1 MGWAFLFFAGIFEV
15 VGVTGMNLI
24 IKNKNKKSYI
34 IFILGL
40 ILSFILLSQ
49 AMRTL
54 PMGTAY
60 AVWTGIGTVGGGLVG
75 IFFYGESKDW
85 KRILFIAMV
94 LAAAVGLKLMS

>member
-34 IFILGL
+34 VFILGL
-40 ILSFILLSQ
+40 VLSFILLSQ